1 MGKILRF
8 DIRGGRMMDLA
19 DWLLAVFMFLVV
31 VGVLLVVY
39 MLGLAMGY

>member
-1 MGKILRF
+1 
-8 DIRGGRMMDLA
+8 MDLA
-19 DWLLAVFMFLVV
+19 DWLLVILMFLVV

>member
-1 MGKILRF
+1 
-8 DIRGGRMMDLA
+8 MDLA

-39 MLGLAMGY
+39 MLGIAMGY